1 MKKWP
6 EAGIIFCEK
15 EQCACAYCSMEDG
28 SCLAPRCNIH
38 DDEYV
43 KEKEAIRQHSMYSF
57 R

>member
-15 EQCACAYCSMEDG
+15 EQCACAYCSTTDG
-28 SCLAPRCNIH
+28 SCLAARCNIH
-38 DDEYV
+38 DEEYV